1 MYLEINIFC
10 PKFKKSKIKNFK
22 IHMGYELKYHKVSA
36 RYFGVKSSKLGCIQ
50 KLIFSVQNSKKKSKN
65 QKI

>member
-1 MYLEINIFC
+1 
-10 PKFKKSKIKNFK
+10 
-22 IHMGYELKYHKVSA
+22 MGYELKYHKVSA

-65 QKI
+65 QKF